1 MTAADAR
8 QSGQPGAFAPLDNT
22 LFRVLWISTVVGN
35 IGSFMRDV
43 ASQWLV
49 TDLSPS
55 PAAVAL
61 IQAAGT
67 LPIFFFAIPAGV
79 LTDILDRRKFL
90 IAVQLLLAVVSLT
103 MGLLA
108 WSGTVSVWDLTL
120 LTFLGGTGAALML
133 PTWQA
138 IVPELVPASELKAAI
153 ALNSLGINIAR
164 SLGPAL
170 GGLTLALAGASM
182 TYGFAVLSNLCVIAA
197 LVCWKRPMNDLGAPR
212 EHFGGALKAGLRY
225 AVASPEMHRILW
237 RTVVFFVFGS
247 AVWALMPV
255 VARYQMA
262 GGPAFY
268 GLMLG
273 FTGAGAIAGAFLLP
287 MARAKLGADILVLAA
302 SLLMAATSAALAMTS
317 QQAAALA
324 IMFCLGLAWI
334 AVLVTLNTTMQ
345 SVLPNWVRG
354 RGLALYFMAFNGAMA
369 GGSLVW
375 GGVAQAI
382 GTPFAL
388 LSSAACLAVVA
399 VLVHFRPLPAGD
411 VDLSP
416 SMHWPEPASTPEGGV
431 DRGPVIVTV
440 EYHVAPQDRT
450 AFRDIAR
457 SLSVERRRDG
467 AYAWGLAED
476 AEDPQKITEWF
487 FVVSWA
493 EHLRQHHR
501 VSKSAAAIQSALLQM
516 HGAGT
521 PPLVRHLVA
530 LPASGPSLP
539 IAMPATVATL
549 DQGEHQ

>member
-1 MTAADAR
+1 MTAADAP
-8 QSGQPGAFAPLDNT
+8 QVGTSGAFAPLGNT
-22 LFRVLWISTVVGN
+22 LFRVLWIATVVGN

-49 TDLSPS
+49 TDMSPA

-67 LPIFFFAIPAGV
+67 LPIFLFAIPAGV

-90 IAVQLLLAVVSLT
+90 IAVQVLLAAVSLT

-108 WSGTVSVWDLTL
+108 WLGTVSVWNLTL

-138 IVPELVPASELKAAI
+138 IVPELVPASDLKAAV

-170 GGLTLALAGASM
+170 GGLTLALAGASV
-182 TYGFAVLSNLCVIAA
+182 TYGIGVLSNLCVIAA
-197 LVCWKRPMNDLGAPR
+197 LVWWKRPMDDLGALR
-212 EHFGGALKAGLRY
+212 EHFGGALRAGLRY

-255 VARYQMA
+255 IARYQLA
-262 GGPAFY
+262 GGPKFY

-273 FTGAGAIAGAFLLP
+273 FTGAGAITGAFLLP
-287 MARAKLGADILVLAA
+287 IARAKLGADRLVLAA

-324 IMFCLGLAWI
+324 ITFCLGLAWI

-399 VLVHFRPLPAGD
+399 VLVHSRPLPVGNA
-411 VDLSP
+411 DLSP
-416 SMHWPEPASTPEGGV
+416 SMHWPEPAIASESNA

-440 EYHVAPQDRT
+440 EYHVASQDRA
-450 AFRDIAR
+450 AFKDIAR

-476 AEDPQKITEWF
+476 AEDPQKIIEWF

-493 EHLRQHHR
+493 EHLRQHQR
-501 VSKSAAAIQSALLQM
+501 VSKSAAAIQSALHRM
-516 HGAGT
+516 HGAAT
-521 PPLVRHLVA
+521 PPLVRHLVG

-539 IAMPATVATL
+539 IAVPMAVAPPG
-549 DQGEHQ
+549 QGEP